1 METEEPVVVVARWQ
15 TTKAALDTVLAHAAA
30 LRPQA
35 LAEPG
40 CLGYAIF
47 QSVDDP
53 TEIVL
58 IERYRD
64 SSALDAHVNSAHYQD
79 LVVERI
85 RPLLTERHVET
96 LRPREAT

>member
-1 METEEPVVVVARWQ
+1 MEPVVVVAHWQ
-15 TTKAALDTVLAHAAA
+15 TTEAALDTVLAHVAE

-40 CLGYAIF
+40 CLGYAVF

-53 TEIVL
+53 TGLVL

-64 SSALDAHVNSAHYQD
+64 RPALNTHANSAHYRE

-85 RPLLTERHVET
+85 RPLLTDRQVEI
-96 LRPREAT
+96 LRPHEAT

>member
-1 METEEPVVVVARWQ
+1 MEPVVVVARWQ
-15 TTKAALDTVLAHAAA
+15 TTEAALDTVLAHVAS
-30 LRPQA
+30 LRPHA

-40 CLGYAIF
+40 CLGYGIF

-53 TEIVL
+53 TTLVL

-64 SSALDAHVNSAHYQD
+64 KTALDAHVNSPHYQE

-85 RPLLTERHVET
+85 RPLLTDRQVEI
-96 LRPREAT
+96 LRRDEH